1 MNLRIKELI
10 DNSRLVG
17 LDTDTAKQISLWE
30 YKYPYDAYS
39 FKGRENGYLWNKET
53 WGTEQFCLLCKEIIT
68 GQVACQWEQGELW
81 IGWSMA
87 PAICGQGCGTVFVRK
102 CIGEIREHF
111 NYQDKLLLRVAAS
124 NMRAVKAYQK
134 AGFQYIKTVKD
145 EIAYSDNI
153 EDFWIMELDSI

>member
-1 MNLRIKELI
+1 
-10 DNSRLVG
+10 
-17 LDTDTAKQISLWE
+17 
-30 YKYPYDAYS
+30 
-39 FKGRENGYLWNKET
+39 
-53 WGTEQFCLLCKEIIT
+53 
-68 GQVACQWEQGELW
+68 
-81 IGWSMA
+81 MA
-87 PAICGQGCGTVFVRK
+87 PSICGQGYGAVFVKK

-153 EDFWIMELDSI
+153 EDFWIMESECI